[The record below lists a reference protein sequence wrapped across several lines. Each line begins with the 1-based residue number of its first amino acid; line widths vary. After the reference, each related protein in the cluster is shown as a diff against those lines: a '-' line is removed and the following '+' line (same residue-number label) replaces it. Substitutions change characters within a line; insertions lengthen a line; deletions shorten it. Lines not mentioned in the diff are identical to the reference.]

1 MATWWKEPTH
11 WKRPWCWERLR
22 AEGEVGDRGW
32 DGWTPSLTRWTW
44 VWANSGRRWRTRKPR
59 VPQSMGLQ
67 RIRLDLVKWSEV
79 KVAQLCLT
87 LCDPMDCTV
96 HGILQTRILEWVAFL
111 FSRDLLNPG
120 IEPRSPALQAD
131 SLPAESQGKTL
142 KWTTTAN
149 LSLLITRCIKCLE
162 KQIQGSALGY
172 QHYNNTQAWWNHF
185 KVRWTF

>member
-1 MATWWKEPTH
+1 MATWWEEPTH

-22 AEGEVGDRGW
+22 AEGEVSNRGW
-32 DGWTPSLTRWTW
+32 DGWMALLTRWTW
-44 VWANSGRRWRTRKPR
+44 VWANSGRWWRTRKPR
-59 VPQSMGLQ
+59 VLQSMGLQ
-67 RIRLDLVKWSEV
+67 RIRLDLVKWSESCSV
-79 KVAQLCLT
+79 VSDSL
-87 LCDPMDCTV
+87 PP
-96 HGILQTRILEWVAFL
+96 HGLYSPWNSPNQNTGVGAFP

-120 IEPRSPALQAD
+120 IESRSPALQAD

-162 KQIQGSALGY
+162 KQIQRSALGY
-172 QHYNNTQAWWNHF
+172 QHYNDTQTRWNCF